1 MADLGFY
8 TNYSDII
15 EDRKKMNEKT
25 VLKQSVILFMLGLII
40 FSLIGMV
47 LHQIS
52 FPLGFLLG
60 YVFNIIV
67 FYVIIFTTDRILNLK
82 KSVSLIIIMN
92 IVKLLIYALGFL
104 MAIFFPDVFSI
115 IGVFFGYMMT
125 QLSIFAANYFSKRR

>member
-1 MADLGFY
+1 
-8 TNYSDII
+8 
-15 EDRKKMNEKT
+15 MNEKT

-82 KSVSLIIIMN
+82 KSVSIIIIMT
-92 IVKLLIYALGFL
+92 IVKLLIYAAGFL
-104 MAIFFPDVFSI
+104 LAIFFPDVFSI
-115 IGVFFGYMMT
+115 IGVFFFFFLT

>member
-47 LHQIS
+47 LHQI
-52 FPLGFLLG
+52 L
-60 YVFNIIV
+60 
-67 FYVIIFTTDRILNLK
+67 
-82 KSVSLIIIMN
+82 SLIHI
-92 IVKLLIYALGFL
+92 
-104 MAIFFPDVFSI
+104 
-115 IGVFFGYMMT
+115 
-125 QLSIFAANYFSKRR
+125 

>member
-1 MADLGFY
+1 
-8 TNYSDII
+8 
-15 EDRKKMNEKT
+15 MNEKT

-67 FYVIIFTTDRILNLK
+67 FYVIIYPIRQPSNTVRVLH
-82 KSVSLIIIMN
+82 
-92 IVKLLIYALGFL
+92 
-104 MAIFFPDVFSI
+104 
-115 IGVFFGYMMT
+115 
-125 QLSIFAANYFSKRR
+125 